1 MAVYLY
7 GNINGTYQRPDIN
20 LFELAKME
28 NVKLT
33 RFCDTDKGKEMPA
46 LKINISEEGLRALH
60 GSQLKGSV
68 DVTKAEEEIKYI
80 SEHQP
85 VESFTNRLSRA
96 LQNSYL
102 QFSNGTGKEISIQE
116 KAEVLQKEFENICD
130 EIVAGHDDGSRVR
143 FIADET
149 SEDGYRKLGKED
161 ELSIL
166 LDELHDF
173 LEKRLCKQ
181 NQEESISVAKNLMK
195 VAAKYVHNLMQ

>member
-7 GNINGTYQRPDIN
+7 GNVNGTYQRPDIN
-20 LFELAKME
+20 LFEMAKRE
-28 NVKLT
+28 NVKPI
-33 RFCDTDKGKEMPA
+33 RFCDTDKGKEIQV
-46 LKINISEEGLRALH
+46 LKVNISEEGLRALH

-68 DVTKAEEEIKYI
+68 DVKKAEEELKYI

-102 QFSNGTGKEISIQE
+102 QSSNGTGKEISIQE
-116 KAEVLQKEFENICD
+116 KAEVLQKEFENISD

-166 LDELHDF
+166 LDEFQDF

-181 NQEESISVAKNLMK
+181 NQEESISVAENLMK
-195 VAAKYVHNLMQ
+195 VAAKYVHKLMQ